1 MLLVLLFCGKTHRE
15 SRNIQIWFQGGES
28 TPEPSDAETERV
40 ALSVVG
46 STGKV
51 HFNST
56 ENLNHLDFI
65 TEFDLFCQQ
74 SLISIDA

>member
-40 ALSVVG
+40 APSVAG
-46 STGKV
+46 STGKI
-51 HFNST
+51 N
-56 ENLNHLDFI
+56 FI
-65 TEFDLFCQQ
+65 VLL
-74 SLISIDA
+74 SA